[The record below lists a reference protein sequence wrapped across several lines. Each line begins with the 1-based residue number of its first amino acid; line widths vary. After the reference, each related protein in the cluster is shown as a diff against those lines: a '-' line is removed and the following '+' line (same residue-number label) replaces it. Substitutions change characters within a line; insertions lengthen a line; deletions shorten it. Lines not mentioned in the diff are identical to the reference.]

1 MWSSMKI
8 TLFYIWM
15 NVVLTS
21 KVFSQVRSWNNLQS
35 LTSWSC
41 FVCNRSL
48 TGQQSSF
55 FKIYQGR
62 YGWTQPISQIV
73 SYWVLLLPT
82 VNQNRVKICNRYL
95 CYQPANVSLKWSK
108 YWKFYVKQVYNL
120 PSFILISHEALKDTL
135 HHYKSNIQLDRLMSG
150 MFKNKMSCTLL
161 KSSGSR

>member
-1 MWSSMKI
+1 MNEYCYVLWQDEGFVCSSQKQK
-8 TLFYIWM
+8 
-15 NVVLTS
+15 LTS
-21 KVFSQVRSWNNLQS
+21 TS
-35 LTSWSC
+35 TSWSC

-108 YWKFYVKQVYNL
+108 YWKFYVEQVYNL
-120 PSFILISHEALKDTL
+120 PPFILISHEALKETL
-135 HHYKSNIQLDRLMSG
+135 KVWYIAW
-150 MFKNKMSCTLL
+150 
-161 KSSGSR
+161 